1 MCKELW
7 DWKNVE
13 DAYGLGKEGWDG
25 VVINEG
31 CNI

>member
-1 MCKELW
+1 MLKDGYGIGKE
-7 DWKNVE
+7 E
-13 DAYGLGKEGWDG
+13 GYGMGKEGWDG

>member
-7 DWKNVE
+7 DWKE
-13 DAYGLGKEGWDG
+13 EGYGLGKEGWDG

>member
-13 DAYGLGKEGWDG
+13 EGYGLGKEGT
-25 VVINEG
+25 VINEG
-31 CNI
+31 CDL